1 MNKVLIITIALGK
14 YTDFLPRF
22 LMTAKKNLL
31 PEMDKEFL
39 IITDQDIEDIEAYNS
54 VIHISKQSKLCW
66 PLDTLMRFHYFCKE
80 HELVSQFDYI
90 YYFDSD
96 MAFNNKI
103 TADELLPSENENL
116 VGVLHPGF
124 YNNSENA
131 TFDRDPMSAAY
142 VHESYKG
149 PYFQGCVFGGKKL
162 EFHSMIWFLKKQVEE
177 NFSRNKIALW
187 HDESH
192 LNWFFHM
199 KEHVAKT
206 QGKESFIKILH
217 PGFAYPE
224 KWNIPFEKKVI
235 HLSKDNIEIRK

>member
-22 LMTAKKNLL
+22 IMTAKKNLL
-31 PEMDKEFL
+31 PEMEKEFL
-39 IITDQDIEDIEAYNS
+39 IITDQDIEDLDVYNS
-54 VIHISKQSKLCW
+54 VIHISKQTKLCW

-80 HELVSQFDYI
+80 GDLISQFDYI

-103 TADELLPSENENL
+103 TAEEILPSGDEKF

-124 YNNSENA
+124 YDNENA
-131 TFDRDPMSAAY
+131 TFDRDPMSSAY
-142 VHESYKG
+142 VEDNHKG
-149 PYFQGCVFGGKKL
+149 PYFQGCVIGGKKL
-162 EFHSMIWFLKKQVEE
+162 DFYSMIFYLKKQVEE

-192 LNWFFHM
+192 LNWYYYM
-199 KEHVAKT
+199 KIGVARK
-206 QGKESFIKILH
+206 QGASPIVKILN

-224 KWNIPFEKKVI
+224 KWNLPFDKKII
-235 HLSKDNIEIRK
+235 HLAKDNIEIRK